1 MSRNPKRSDSVY
13 NARRRFIRAAER
25 ALNKSYDAVGAEKSR
40 YREMAR
46 EYTAKAAELYQGKVK
61 GKVSGVMQKLS
72 DALGVNLR
80 EFASSEKPTKRE
92 QQRQSRLIKESEK
105 VTEYVKN
112 DNGGYRK
119 KTSIET
125 REEAANAIL
134 NSPIGSRIYAGLVDV
149 WAKPTIEDGEIK
161 MRRTRED
168 INNAIME
175 HFGVSSM
182 MDVIEML
189 EEKVDLYADPQS
201 IERYD
206 TVSLTIANSL
216 YE

>member
-1 MSRNPKRSDSVY
+1 MPRNPKRSDSVY
-13 NARRRFIRAAER
+13 NARRRFIRAATR

-40 YREMAR
+40 YREIAR
-46 EYTAKAAELYQGKVK
+46 EYTTKAAELYQGKVK
-61 GKVSGVMQKLS
+61 GKISGAMQKLS
-72 DALGVNLR
+72 DSLGVNLR
-80 EFASSEKPTKRE
+80 EFTSSEKPTKRE
-92 QQRQSRLIKESEK
+92 QQRRGNLIRESLDVATK
-105 VTEYVKN
+105 PGMSKADTVKMRR
-112 DNGGYRK
+112 DQ
-119 KTSIET
+119 
-125 REEAANAIL
+125 EAEAIL

-189 EEKVDLYADPQS
+189 EQKVDLYADPQS

-206 TVSLTIANSL
+206 IVSLTIANSL

>member
-1 MSRNPKRSDSVY
+1 MPRNPKRSDSVY
-13 NARRRFIRAAER
+13 NARRRFIRAATR
-25 ALNKSYDAVGAEKSR
+25 ALNKSYDSVGAEKSR
-40 YREMAR
+40 YREIAR
-46 EYTAKAAELYQGKVK
+46 EYTTKAAELYQGKVK
-61 GKVSGVMQKLS
+61 GKVSGAMQKLS

-80 EFASSEKPTKRE
+80 EFSSSEKPTKRE
-92 QQRQSRLIKESEK
+92 QQRRGNLIRESLDVATK
-105 VTEYVKN
+105 PGMSKADTVKMRR
-112 DNGGYRK
+112 DQ
-119 KTSIET
+119 
-125 REEAANAIL
+125 EAEAIL

-189 EEKVDLYADPQS
+189 EQKIDLYADPES

-206 TVSLTIANSL
+206 IVSMTIANSL

>member
-1 MSRNPKRSDSVY
+1 MPRNRKRSDSVY
-13 NARRRFIRAAER
+13 NARRRFVRAATR

-40 YREMAR
+40 YREIAR
-46 EYTAKAAELYQGKVK
+46 EYTTKAAELYQGKVK
-61 GKVSGVMQKLS
+61 GKVSGAMQKLS
-72 DALGVNLR
+72 DALGVNLS
-80 EFASSEKPTKRE
+80 EFTSSEKPTKRE
-92 QQRQSRLIKESEK
+92 QQRRGNLIRESLDVATK
-105 VTEYVKN
+105 PGMSKADTVKMRR
-112 DNGGYRK
+112 DQ
-119 KTSIET
+119 
-125 REEAANAIL
+125 EAEAIL

-149 WAKPTIEDGEIK
+149 WAKPTLEDGEVK

-182 MDVIEML
+182 MDVIEQL
-189 EEKVDLYADPQS
+189 EQKIDLYADPQS

-206 TVSLTIANSL
+206 IVSLTIANSL

>member
-1 MSRNPKRSDSVY
+1 MPRNPKRSDSVY
-13 NARRRFIRAAER
+13 NARRRFVRAATR

-40 YREMAR
+40 YREIAR
-46 EYTAKAAELYQGKVK
+46 EYTTKAAELYQGKVK
-61 GKVSGVMQKLS
+61 GKVSGAMQKLS

-80 EFASSEKPTKRE
+80 EFSSSEKPTKRE
-92 QQRQSRLIKESEK
+92 QQRRGNLIRESLDVATK
-105 VTEYVKN
+105 PGMSKADTVKMRR
-112 DNGGYRK
+112 DQ
-119 KTSIET
+119 
-125 REEAANAIL
+125 EAEAIL

-182 MDVIEML
+182 MDVIEQL
-189 EEKVDLYADPQS
+189 EQKIDLYTDPQS

-206 TVSLTIANSL
+206 IVSLTIANSL

>member
-1 MSRNPKRSDSVY
+1 MPRNRKRSDSVY
-13 NARRRFIRAAER
+13 NARRRFVRAATR
-25 ALNKSYDAVGAEKSR
+25 ALNKSYDTVGAEKSR
-40 YREMAR
+40 YREIAR
-46 EYTAKAAELYQGKVK
+46 EYTTKAAELYQGKAK
-61 GKVSGVMQKLS
+61 GKISGAMQKLS

-92 QQRQSRLIKESEK
+92 QQRRGNLMRESLDVATK
-105 VTEYVKN
+105 PGMSKADTVKMRR
-112 DNGGYRK
+112 DQ
-119 KTSIET
+119 
-125 REEAANAIL
+125 EAEAIL

-149 WAKPTIEDGEIK
+149 WAKPAIEDGEIK

-189 EEKVDLYADPQS
+189 EQKIDLYADPQS

-206 TVSLTIANSL
+206 IVSLTIANSL

>member
-1 MSRNPKRSDSVY
+1 M
-13 NARRRFIRAAER
+13 
-25 ALNKSYDAVGAEKSR
+25 
-40 YREMAR
+40 
-46 EYTAKAAELYQGKVK
+46 K
-61 GKVSGVMQKLS
+61 GKISGAMQKLS

-80 EFASSEKPTKRE
+80 EFSSSEKPTKRE
-92 QQRQSRLIKESEK
+92 QQRRGNLIRESLDVATK
-105 VTEYVKN
+105 PGMSKADTVKMRR
-112 DNGGYRK
+112 DQ
-119 KTSIET
+119 
-125 REEAANAIL
+125 EAEAIL

-175 HFGVSSM
+175 HFGVSPM

-189 EEKVDLYADPQS
+189 EQKVDLYADPQS

-206 TVSLTIANSL
+206 IVSLTIANSL

>member
-1 MSRNPKRSDSVY
+1 MPRNPKRSDSVY
-13 NARRRFIRAAER
+13 NARRRFVRAATR

-40 YREMAR
+40 YREIAR
-46 EYTAKAAELYQGKVK
+46 EYTTKAAELYQGKVK
-61 GKVSGVMQKLS
+61 GKISGAMQKLS

-80 EFASSEKPTKRE
+80 EFSSSEKPTKRE
-92 QQRQSRLIKESEK
+92 QQRRGNLIRESLDVATK
-105 VTEYVKN
+105 PGMSKADTVKMRR
-112 DNGGYRK
+112 DQ
-119 KTSIET
+119 
-125 REEAANAIL
+125 EADAIL

-189 EEKVDLYADPQS
+189 EQKVDLYADPQS

-206 TVSLTIANSL
+206 IVSLTIANSL